1 MNSILLVT
9 VLVFLG
15 TQGYDHQ
22 SHALTLKIKHH
33 PFPNIPNKASASAP
47 VTRVFSGLFYTHLYV
62 GTPPVKVNLA
72 VDTGSSPTWVQS
84 AHCTEC
90 FQVSLPNFDPNSS
103 LTFQP
108 MPSDHP
114 LCHGTWLA
122 PMGNSCKYGIEYLG
136 NQVTTGDF
144 GLDTF
149 YFTTTPDD
157 QVGQQ
162 QRQTQIHNVAFGCGI
177 INRIPD
183 FAGDAHHAN
192 PMSGI
197 LGLGRDHPSSVL
209 LQLSDITLL
218 KFSYCLPRR
227 VGDEASLFFG
237 EEAEL
242 KVPAGQIQ
250 TTPIVG
256 PSDESYYL
264 NMTGISLNGSIL
276 PIDPKL
282 FTSESDY
289 GVAIDS
295 GSQYSLLVDGVYQVV
310 RKAMVSYF
318 VDEWLVQPLNKTKS
332 GMDLCYD
339 ITDIA
344 AAATTIRGGGEGP
357 GSQLFSVAP
366 PMVFEFDGARL
377 ELKEETTFQLF
388 DEDKEFC
395 LMMGAS
401 KDFSGNIFGA
411 FQQFNHR
418 FVYDVGASKLSFAP
432 ERC

>member
-9 VLVFLG
+9 LLVFLG

-33 PFPNIPNKASASAP
+33 PFPFPNIPNKASASAP

-122 PMGNSCKYGIEYLG
+122 PMGNLCKYGIEYVG

-149 YFTTTPDD
+149 YFATTPND

-162 QRQTQIHNVAFGCGI
+162 QGQTQIHNVAFGCGI
-177 INRIPD
+177 INRIHD
-183 FAGDAHHAN
+183 FAGDAHHDN

-197 LGLGRDHPSSVL
+197 LGLGRDDPSSFL

-276 PIDPKL
+276 PIDPNL
-282 FTSESDY
+282 FTSNGDY
-289 GVAIDS
+289 GVVIDS
-295 GSQYSLLVDGVYQVV
+295 GSQYSVFVDAVYQVV

-318 VDEWLVQPLNKTKS
+318 MDEWLLQPLPPNKTRSKI
-332 GMDLCYD
+332 DLCYD

-344 AAATTIRGGGEGP
+344 AAAGGRGG
-357 GSQLFSVAP
+357 LFSVAP
-366 PMVFEFDGARL
+366 PMVFQFDGASL
-377 ELKEETTFQLF
+377 ELNQETTFQIF
-388 DEDKEFC
+388 DEFNEFC
-395 LMMGAS
+395 LMIESAKKFES
-401 KDFSGNIFGA
+401 QNIFGA

-418 FVYDVGASKLSFAP
+418 FVYDVGASKLSFFP
-432 ERC
+432 EKC

>member
-9 VLVFLG
+9 LLVFLG

-33 PFPNIPNKASASAP
+33 PFPFPNILNKASASAP
-47 VTRVFSGLFYTHLYV
+47 VTKVFSGLFYTHLYV

-122 PMGNSCKYGIEYLG
+122 PMGNLCKYGIDYLG

-144 GLDTF
+144 GLDTI
-149 YFTTTPDD
+149 YFTTTPND

-197 LGLGRDHPSSVL
+197 LGLGRDHPSSFV
-209 LQLSDITLL
+209 LQLRDITLL

-264 NMTGISLNGSIL
+264 NMTGISLN
-276 PIDPKL
+276 
-282 FTSESDY
+282 
-289 GVAIDS
+289 
-295 GSQYSLLVDGVYQVV
+295 
-310 RKAMVSYF
+310 
-318 VDEWLVQPLNKTKS
+318 
-332 GMDLCYD
+332 
-339 ITDIA
+339 
-344 AAATTIRGGGEGP
+344 
-357 GSQLFSVAP
+357 
-366 PMVFEFDGARL
+366 
-377 ELKEETTFQLF
+377 
-388 DEDKEFC
+388 
-395 LMMGAS
+395 
-401 KDFSGNIFGA
+401 
-411 FQQFNHR
+411 
-418 FVYDVGASKLSFAP
+418 
-432 ERC
+432 

>member
-9 VLVFLG
+9 LLVFLR

-22 SHALTLKIKHH
+22 SHALALKIKHH
-33 PFPNIPNKASASAP
+33 PFPFPLPNIPNKASASAP

-62 GTPPVKVNLA
+62 GTQPVKVNLA

-90 FQVSLPNFDPNSS
+90 FQVSLPNFDPNS
-103 LTFQP
+103 
-108 MPSDHP
+108 
-114 LCHGTWLA
+114 
-122 PMGNSCKYGIEYLG
+122 
-136 NQVTTGDF
+136 DF
-144 GLDTF
+144 CLDTF
-149 YFTTTPDD
+149 YFTTTLND

-162 QRQTQIHNVAFGCGI
+162 LRQTQIHNVAFGCGI
-177 INRIPD
+177 INRIPG

-192 PMSGI
+192 PMSKT
-197 LGLGRDHPSSVL
+197 LGLGRDDPFNVL

-218 KFSYCLPRR
+218 KFSYCMPRR

-242 KVPAGQIQ
+242 KVPG
-250 TTPIVG
+250 
-256 PSDESYYL
+256 
-264 NMTGISLNGSIL
+264 
-276 PIDPKL
+276 
-282 FTSESDY
+282 DY

-295 GSQYSLLVDGVYQVV
+295 GSQYSLLVDKVYQGV
-310 RKAMVSYF
+310 RKAMVSCF

-344 AAATTIRGGGEGP
+344 ATTTTIRGGGEGP
-357 GSQLFSVAP
+357 SSQLFSVAP
-366 PMVFEFDGARL
+366 PMVFEFDGACL

-388 DEDKEFC
+388 DEVKEFC

-401 KDFSGNIFGA
+401 KDFPGNIFRA
-411 FQQFNHR
+411 FQQFKPR
-418 FVYDVGASKLSFAP
+418 FVYDVVASKLSFAP